1 MALSSEGQLA
11 IGEGSKLGN
20 ERRLRCDHVQFPEH
34 SQYTMSRGNYLEPL
48 LTTVHQIGLGENPIS
63 QALNHVSHSQLR
75 AMLLVVSEVRRPHSS
90 LHARSV
96 WRRLR
101 TKARAGC
108 LPPPLAALTFC
119 VFWGTLAG
127 AHLSVP
133 RRKIGQSRAHDGRDW
148 SQHPARHVINSLAVR
163 GGDQHT

>member
-96 WRRLR
+96 WRRLP
-101 TKARAGC
+101 TKARA
-108 LPPPLAALTFC
+108 
-119 VFWGTLAG
+119 AG
-127 AHLSVP
+127 AYSLGRSHLLPSFGDVG
-133 RRKIGQSRAHDGRDW
+133 RCSSICSATKERTTARSRW
-148 SQHPARHVINSLAVR
+148 
-163 GGDQHT
+163 T